1 MSDLVATL
9 RSSVSGEVVAPGDD
23 GYDTARAVWN
33 GDIDREPLAVVR
45 PVDAAAVVACVRA
58 ATAAGADFTVR
69 GGGHNYAGHA
79 VADGA
84 VMIDLSALDAVVVD
98 PATKRATVGGG
109 ATWAA
114 LDGASAAHGLAMT
127 GGFISH
133 TGVAGL
139 TLGGGIGWLTRRCG
153 LACDHLVG
161 AEVVT
166 ADGQVVRASAT
177 DNADLFWALRG
188 GGGNFGIVTEFEFAL
203 HEVAPMAN
211 LGLFFWT
218 PDRARDALRF
228 ARDYIHQLPADAGG
242 LIAGMSAPPMPFVPE
257 ELHFKPG
264 FGVMV
269 TNWGTPEE
277 HAAAIEP
284 LRALGPTFEFV
295 TPIPYAAL
303 QQMFDV
309 QAEWGS
315 LAYEKAAYLDA
326 ITDDVVDLM
335 IEYVPRISS
344 PATFAP
350 IFPLSGRYLEVGDDD
365 TAFGGRRTQGWV
377 FNISA
382 AAPPA
387 MADLFAAD
395 RAWVREFWTAVRPY
409 ARDSGSYVNF
419 IAEEDDDRVRATYG
433 PEVRPAR
440 CGEGHLGPDQR
451 VPAQREHPPG
461 RLTGARARLANSAV
475 CAFSCLPRHSPWP
488 SPRRSSTR
496 PRPAATAWPRCT
508 A

>member
-1 MSDLVATL
+1 MSSDLIAVL
-9 RSSVSGEVVAPGDD
+9 RSSLSGEVFAPDDD
-23 GYDTARAVWN
+23 GYDVARTVWN
-33 GDIDREPLAVVR
+33 GDIDRKPLGVVR
-45 PVDAAAVVACVRA
+45 PGDANEVASCVLA
-58 ATAAGADFTVR
+58 ATEAGVDFTVR

-84 VMIDLSALDAVVVD
+84 LMIDLSAINAVSVD
-98 PATKRATVGGG
+98 PDAKRATVGGG

-114 LDGASAAHGLAMT
+114 LDGATAAHGLAMT

-139 TLGGGIGWLTRRCG
+139 TLGGGIGWLTRPCG
-153 LACDHLVG
+153 LSCDHLVG

-166 ADGQVVRASAT
+166 ADGLIVHASAEENT
-177 DNADLFWALRG
+177 DLFWALRG
-188 GGGNFGIVTEFEFAL
+188 GGGNFGIVTQFEFRL
-203 HEVAPMAN
+203 NEIAPMAN

-218 PDRARDALRF
+218 PENARDALRF
-228 ARDYIHQLPADAGG
+228 ARDYIHQLPGDMGG
-242 LIAGMSAPPMPFVPE
+242 LIGGMSAPPMPFVPE
-257 ELHFKPG
+257 EYHFKPG

-295 TPIPYAAL
+295 TPIPYAGL

-309 QAEWGS
+309 SAEWGS

-326 ITDDVVDLM
+326 LTDDVVDLM
-335 IEYVPRISS
+335 IEFVPRISS
-344 PATFAP
+344 PATFVP
-350 IFPLSGRYLEVGDDD
+350 LFPLSGRYLEVGDDD

-382 AAPPA
+382 AAPPS
-387 MADLFAAD
+387 MPDLFAAD
-395 RAWVREFWTAVRPY
+395 REWVREFWTAIRPY

-419 IAEEDDDRVRATYG
+419 IAEEDADRVRATYG
-433 PEVRPAR
+433 SKF
-440 CGEGHLGPDQR
+440 D
-451 VPAQREHPPG
+451 
-461 RLTGARARLANSAV
+461 RLAAV
-475 CAFSCLPRHSPWP
+475 KATWDPGNVFRHNANIRP
-488 SPRRSSTR
+488 S
-496 PRPAATAWPRCT
+496 
-508 A
+508 